1 MLTVQ
6 EIHVL
11 GQILNTTYGKS
22 SALSPVASVKGHLYG
37 SEPNK
42 MCIDYTSVVTF
53 ASEASL
59 REQKK
64 AFENESTQ
72 ATNNR
77 MKELKKDF
85 KDTAGRSLKAKLINT
100 EDSIEIINA
109 SPHSPRKTAYYRR
122 KTLFEIE

>member
-1 MLTVQ
+1 MLTMQ

-11 GQILNTTYGKS
+11 GQILNTTFGKS
-22 SALSPVASVKGHLYG
+22 STLSPTTSVKGHLYG
-37 SEPNK
+37 SDPNK
-42 MCIDYTSVVTF
+42 MCLDYTSVVTF

-77 MKELKKDF
+77 MKEIKKDF
-85 KDTAGRSLKAKLINT
+85 KGSASRSLKAKLINS

>member
-1 MLTVQ
+1 
-6 EIHVL
+6 
-11 GQILNTTYGKS
+11 
-22 SALSPVASVKGHLYG
+22 
-37 SEPNK
+37 

>member
-1 MLTVQ
+1 MLTMQ

-11 GQILNTTYGKS
+11 GQILNTTFGKS
-22 SALSPVASVKGHLYG
+22 SALSPVASVKCHMYG

-42 MCIDYTSVVTF
+42 MCVDYTSVVTF
-53 ASEASL
+53 ASEASM

-64 AFENESTQ
+64 VFENESTQ

-77 MKELKKDF
+77 MKEIKKDF
-85 KDTAGRSLKAKLINT
+85 KETAGRGLKAKLVNT
-100 EDSIEIINA
+100 EDSIEVINA

-122 KTLFEIE
+122 KTLFEIK